1 MKKIGR
7 VLLIVSIML
16 VAETGVHITK
26 TNYLKSANEKL
37 AATEDKIE
45 KSKEEINN
53 LDKNLKSIPDVDSL
67 SEAEKSKLLKNS
79 GNKESVIE
87 QYRVVFEKLKADR
100 EQEESKVEQLNK
112 EYDELISNIK
122 NSEKSINFN
131 KAIIKLNVVAIVL
144 ILCLMFFR
152 KREKQES

>member
-1 MKKIGR
+1 
-7 VLLIVSIML
+7 ML
-16 VAETGVHITK
+16 VAESGVHITK

-37 AATEDKIE
+37 AVIEGEIE

-53 LDKNLKSIPDVDSL
+53 LDKNLKSIPDVESL

-87 QYRVVFEKLKADR
+87 EYRVVFEKIKEDVEQEKLKA
-100 EQEESKVEQLNK
+100 EQLNK
-112 EYDELISNIK
+112 EYDELIGNIK

-131 KAIIKLNVVAIVL
+131 KAIIKLNVVAIAL